1 MRQLV
6 VFARAVA
13 ALCIAALA
21 HAQPPAPTRAAH
33 DSVTAV
39 VQEFFRS
46 MQAHDSAA
54 FNRTVTPDAMLWAVR
69 SGSGV
74 TPAARPIA
82 QFAASLA
89 TDRRVLLER
98 MWNPVVQVHRE
109 IAMVW
114 TPYDFHRDGAFSHCG
129 IDAFTLVHGE
139 GRWRITSITYT
150 VEPTGCAPSPLG
162 VPR

>member
-1 MRQLV
+1 MHRLV
-6 VFARAVA
+6 SSALLGLCATASAVRAQA
-13 ALCIAALA
+13 ATA
-21 HAQPPAPTRAAH
+21 

-46 MQAHDSAA
+46 MQARDTAA
-54 FNRTVTPDAMLWAVR
+54 FHRTVTPDAMLWAVR
-69 SGSGV
+69 SGSDV
-74 TPAARPIA
+74 TPAGRPIA
-82 QFAASLA
+82 QFAAALA
-89 TDRRVLLER
+89 TERRVLLER

-129 IDAFTLVHGE
+129 IDAFTLVRGS
-139 GRWRITSITYT
+139 GRWRIVSVTYT